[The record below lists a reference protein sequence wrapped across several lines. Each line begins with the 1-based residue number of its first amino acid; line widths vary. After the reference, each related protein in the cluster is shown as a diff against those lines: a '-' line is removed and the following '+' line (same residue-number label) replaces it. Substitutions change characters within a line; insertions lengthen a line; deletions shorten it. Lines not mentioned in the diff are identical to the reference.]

1 MEVGSLTWKE
11 CEETLKRIKT
21 VILPFGSLEEHGFHL
36 PLNTDTTVA
45 WEIAR
50 RVAEKRDV
58 LVLPPIFYGICRT
71 TNEFPGTITLSFET
85 TMKIV
90 EEILEETIDQGVE
103 KVILLTGH
111 WGKSHIIALREASLK
126 IKRRYPL
133 VEILLVPYPELADRE
148 TKSVLETEREEIGH
162 AGEFETSIMLVLRPS
177 LVKMEK
183 AEGESPHFPRFAT
196 ITSGRNWMKTG
207 VMGEPKLATK
217 EKGEILLSRIVENLA
232 RLI

>member
-1 MEVGSLTWKE
+1 MEAGYLTWKE
-11 CEETLKRIKT
+11 CEETLQRIKT

-36 PLNTDTTVA
+36 PLDTDTTVA

-50 RVAEKRDV
+50 RAAEKRGV
-58 LVLPPIFYGICRT
+58 LVLPPISYGVCRT
-71 TNEFPGTITLSFET
+71 TNEFPGTITLSLET

-90 EEILEETIDQGVE
+90 EEILEGIIDQGAE

-111 WGKSHIIALREASLK
+111 WGKSHIVALREAAVK

-133 VEILLVPYPELADRE
+133 VEILLIPYPELADRE
-148 TKSVLETEREEIGH
+148 ARSVLETEKEEIGH

-183 AEGESPHFPRFAT
+183 AEGESPHFPTFAT
-196 ITSGRNWMKTG
+196 ITSGRKWMKTG
-207 VMGEPKLATK
+207 VMGEPKSATR

>member
-11 CEETLKRIKT
+11 FEETLQKIKT
-21 VILPFGSLEEHGFHL
+21 VILPLGSLEEHGFHL

-45 WEIAR
+45 CEIAR
-50 RVAEKRDV
+50 RVAEKRGV
-58 LVLPPIFYGICRT
+58 LVLPPISYGICRT
-71 TNEFPGTITLSFET
+71 TNEFPGTITLSLET

-90 EEILEETIDQGVE
+90 EEILEEIINQGAE
-103 KVILLTGH
+103 KVILLAGH

-126 IKRRYPL
+126 IKRRHPL
-133 VEILLVPYPELADRE
+133 VEILLIPYPELADRE
-148 TKSVLETEREEIGH
+148 ARSVLETEREEIGH
-162 AGEFETSIMLVLRPS
+162 AGEFETSIMLALQPN

-196 ITSGRNWMKTG
+196 ITSGRKWMKTG
-207 VMGEPKLATK
+207 VMGEPKFATR
-217 EKGEILLSRIVENLA
+217 EKGEIVLSRIVENLA